1 MSENTTQKRIKVQIK
16 RKNPPIIMADIKDQ
30 FSTYGYFQSSQS
42 VINKINAHFGLPKC
56 QLDWKFYDDHFKE
69 IVDFILDAYVIRE
82 HSSLTS
88 KFAGIIKA
96 MKLSKVECSFMYM
109 NKVLCQIPLKM
120 TPKEREI
127 MPWSNMVAD
136 LKEYRSH
143 IANNNGYNV
152 LTIYIHGFPIRLG
165 EIVNTSI
172 HDDGKLNYLDLQNLT
187 WYIRKDFTKN
197 RTARQ
202 FEITQ
207 ELADELKG
215 HIHKKGRLVCR
226 RSGGGFT
233 SNITLKSLDIN
244 CFKITEIRNSYE
256 TMNLSRTDI
265 DDKAKFAISNNV
277 LGHSTS
283 VAFANYTNNELA
295 HSMIDSS
302 EED

>member
-1 MSENTTQKRIKVQIK
+1 MTENTTQKRIKVQIK
-16 RKNPPIIMADIKDQ
+16 RKHPPIIMADIKDQ
-30 FSTYGYFQSSQS
+30 FSTIGYFQSSQS
-42 VINKINAHFGLPKC
+42 VINKINAHFGLPKS
-56 QLDWKFYDDHFKE
+56 QLDWHFYDNHFKE

-96 MKLSKVECSFMYM
+96 MKLSGIECSFMYM
-109 NKVLCQIPLKM
+109 NKVLLQIPLKM
-120 TPKEREI
+120 IPKEREI
-127 MPWSNMVAD
+127 MPWDNMVD
-136 LKEYRSH
+136 ELKKYRSN

-152 LTIYIHGFPIRLG
+152 LTIYIHGFPVRLG
-165 EIVNTSI
+165 EIVHTSI
-172 HDDGKLNYLDLQNLT
+172 IDDGKLNYLDLPNLT

-197 RTARQ
+197 RMARQ

-207 ELADELKG
+207 ELADDLKG

-265 DDKAKFAISNNV
+265 DDKAKFAISNNI

-295 HSMIDSS
+295 HSMMSS
-302 EED
+302 DED